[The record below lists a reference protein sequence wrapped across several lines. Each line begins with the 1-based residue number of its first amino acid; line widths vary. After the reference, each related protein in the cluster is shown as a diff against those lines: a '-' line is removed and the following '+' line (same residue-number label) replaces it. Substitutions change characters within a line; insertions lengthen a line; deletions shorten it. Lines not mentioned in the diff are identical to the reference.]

1 MKRILVADDDPVTRI
16 RLRATL
22 EKLGHEV
29 VLARDGFEA
38 HHILSQPDAPLLV
51 ILDWEMPGYA
61 GVDLCRYLRQLREE
75 PYTYVVILTGRTRIE
90 DVVEAMDAGA
100 DSFLRKPV
108 EMAELK
114 ARLRPGLRML
124 ELQRQLIEAREEFR
138 YQATH
143 DPLTGL
149 LNRRAILE
157 VLKSALRDPPVTIAM
172 TDIDYFKQINDRW
185 GHDVGDRV
193 LIETAQML
201 RLSIRPEDFVGRI
214 GGEEFLLVLPRREE
228 PNGLAVGERLRRR
241 AELADI
247 VVDAQHI
254 PITFSVG
261 ISSTPD
267 TIPYEPLLK
276 TADVALYQAKRGGRN
291 RVVSASIPDPPAHIT
306 EKTGS

>member
-1 MKRILVADDDPVTRI
+1 MNRILVADDDPITRI

-22 EKLGHEV
+22 QKLGHDV
-29 VLARDGFEA
+29 ILARDGFEA

-51 ILDWEMPGYA
+51 ILDWEMPGHA
-61 GVDLCRYLRQLREE
+61 GVDLCRYLRQFREE

-100 DSFLRKPV
+100 DSFLHKPV
-108 EMAELK
+108 DMAELN

-143 DPLTGL
+143 DPLTGM
-149 LNRRAILE
+149 LNRRAILAI
-157 VLKSALRDPPVTIAM
+157 LKSALRDPPVTIAM
-172 TDIDYFKQINDRW
+172 TDIDHFKQINDRW
-185 GHDVGDRV
+185 GHDIGDRV
-193 LIETAQML
+193 LIETAKML

-214 GGEEFLLVLPRREE
+214 GGEEFLLVLPRCEE
-228 PNGLAVGERLRRR
+228 SNGFAVGERLRRH

-247 VVDAQHI
+247 VIDKQRI
-254 PITFSVG
+254 PITFSLG
-261 ISSTPD
+261 ISSTSD

-276 TADVALYQAKRGGRN
+276 AADVALYQAKHRGRN
-291 RVVSASIPDPPAHIT
+291 LVVSAGITKYPAHT
-306 EKTGS
+306 VTGTGS